1 MDTTSIIAEID
12 AEIERLQKA
21 HMLLSS
27 IDRDSPPAKKT
38 AKRRRMSTAARKSI
52 ADAQKKRW
60 AKVRA
65 AKKAAKTAPPR
76 KQQRRSQPK
85 SPRPKNQPAKQ
96 LRTGPGQE
104 TSDTEARGTTCQ
116 LIGRVCVR
124 VAGSAGI

>member
-65 AKKAAKTAPPR
+65 AKKAAKTAPTKKAAKKKPAKKPTAKKPAR
-76 KQQRRSQPK
+76 KAAKKPAPAKKPAIQKPEG
-85 SPRPKNQPAKQ
+85 QPA
-96 LRTGPGQE
+96 
-104 TSDTEARGTTCQ
+104 S
-116 LIGRVCVR
+116 
-124 VAGSAGI
+124 